1 MTAEINTE
9 ANNKMKEKFKEY
21 NKILALDDKYNL
33 QTQ

>member
-1 MTAEINTE
+1 MNAEINTE
-9 ANNKMKEKFKEY
+9 VNNKVKGKFKDY